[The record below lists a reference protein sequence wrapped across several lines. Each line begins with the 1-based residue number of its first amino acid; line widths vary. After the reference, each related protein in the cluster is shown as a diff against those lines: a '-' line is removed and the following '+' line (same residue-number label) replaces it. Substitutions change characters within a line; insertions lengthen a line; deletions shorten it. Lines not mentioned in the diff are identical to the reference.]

1 MAIKKNIILKISGA
15 SLKGE
20 DGIISSKKIDDLA
33 NQIKQ
38 ITKKY
43 NIGIIVGGGNIWRG
57 NSSDKKLYNRVAS
70 DYMGMLGTIINSIA
84 LKEILLKKNVP
95 TCLYSLLDVP
105 KVADVYKINKVNQK
119 LAKNY
124 VCIFAAGTGN
134 PFVSTD
140 TAAAMRACEIN
151 ADLILMAKDG
161 VDGVYDKDPKK
172 FPNAKRFSSLSYE
185 QVVEKNLKVMDET
198 AISICKE
205 YKIQLLVF
213 NNSRPNAIVKALAKT
228 IPTTIIK

>member
-1 MAIKKNIILKISGA
+1 MAIKRNIILKISGA

-38 ITKKY
+38 ISKKY

-57 NSSDKKLYNRVAS
+57 NSSDRKLYNRVAS
-70 DYMGMLGTIINSIA
+70 DYMGMLGTIINSVA
-84 LKEILLKKNVP
+84 LKEILLKKNIP
-95 TCLYSLLDVP
+95 TRLYSLLDVP

-213 NNSRPNAIVKALAKT
+213 NNSRPNAIVKALTKT